1 MNIWVAYAT
10 LYFWKEDM
18 ELIEVKD
25 YLKDYLSQS
34 GYRLYD
40 YKLSRDGKS
49 VILHITVDKI
59 GYISLDEIS
68 LLADKISEDLSSKIK
83 EDFMIDCCSAG
94 AEKELQIEDIKFYL
108 NEIVDVSIHH
118 AVEKLDKIHGLLKE
132 VNEEEI
138 VVEMNFSGR
147 KKSIKVNLSNIAHIF
162 LAVK

>member
-1 MNIWVAYAT
+1 
-10 LYFWKEDM
+10 M

-25 YLKDYLSQS
+25 YVSNYLKES

-40 YKLSRDGKS
+40 FKLSRDGKS
-49 VILHITVDKI
+49 VTFHIVVDKI

-68 LLADKISEDLSSKIK
+68 SLADKISEDLSNKIND
-83 EDFMIDCCSAG
+83 DFMIDCCSAG
-94 AEKELQIEDIKFYL
+94 AEKELQTEDIKFYL

-118 AVEKLDKIHGLLKE
+118 AVEKLDKVHGVLKE
-132 VNEEEI
+132 VNEQEI
-138 VVEMNFSGR
+138 TVEMNFSGR